1 MKGFLSAT
9 VPALVFFLLCCHL
22 PCGQAETLLRLTE
35 SEKAFVQEHPVI
47 RVSNEMDWPPFDFTV
62 GAQPFGLSIDLM
74 TMLGDRL
81 GIQFEYVNGYS
92 WEKLVALFRNQKID
106 VLQSAYKNRER
117 KQYGLF
123 TKPYYK
129 DRTVFVVSRDRDDIF
144 DISDLDGKIVAAPKG
159 WAYESFLLEN
169 YPEIHLL
176 SVGNMAQAFDAVME
190 KKADAVIELSAVARY
205 RMKKHFLEDLKITGW
220 FNQYDNNRQ
229 KALHILVRKE
239 WPVLHAM
246 LEKALETVT
255 PGDIAALEQKW
266 LGKGGFDSEQN
277 IHLTPDEEIF
287 LKNHPV
293 IRVANELDWPPFD
306 FVENGQPAGFAIDY
320 ARLLARTIG
329 VDLEFVN
336 GHTWSQLLEMGRQN
350 QVDLFPG
357 LWKSSERETFLTFTR
372 SYVELVKVLA
382 ISKDLKQVK
391 TLSDMKD
398 KTLAMPD
405 GYTLTEAIMNENP
418 GLDCMLVDNPLEG
431 LKQVSLGKADGFVGS
446 LGIINYLIKKHF
458 LDNVTV
464 VAEVPLD
471 HSLPLYMAVRKEMA
485 PLASI
490 LDKAMDHVSTGQY
503 QEIVEKWIGN
513 MEIGR
518 GPGNL
523 TSGEKAYL
531 EEKKQLV
538 LAVQRDSLP
547 FESVDGKGRYTGIVA
562 DFYRSME
569 EKLGLSM
576 EIVSC
581 NSLQEAEIMLDRGRC
596 DMISMVPQSL
606 ADKKTYPVTVPYVA
620 YPLVIATGS
629 KAIYINSL
637 DEISEKKIGV
647 NRSAWFFDQL
657 TAWYPRIDFQAVD
670 SVEQGLSKVQSEE
683 LFAVVDMAPKIG
695 FYIQEKQMVDLKIS
709 GELPY
714 DVPFR
719 AGIAGGEKKL
729 VTVFEKTVN
738 SLDKQEKNEIFQSWI
753 TLKYQQEF
761 DYSLLWKILLVLGII
776 GVFFLYRH
784 ISVARYNVELAGLN
798 KKLTRANKK
807 LETISYMD
815 GLTGIPNRRNFDAVL
830 KKEWH
835 RCRRSR
841 GFLTVIMMDIDY
853 FKRYNDLYGH
863 LAGDDCLK
871 QVAALIEEIPGRPGD
886 FVARYG
892 GEEFVIVL
900 PDTDLNGAELIAG
913 KILFDVRKMEII
925 HEDSDVSRWLTVSM
939 GVACVVPGK
948 KNSSMKLVEAADQAL
963 YRAKEAGRNQFRTAD
978 LPGSA
983 KRV

>member
-1 MKGFLSAT
+1 
-9 VPALVFFLLCCHL
+9 
-22 PCGQAETLLRLTE
+22 
-35 SEKAFVQEHPVI
+35 
-47 RVSNEMDWPPFDFTV
+47 
-62 GAQPFGLSIDLM
+62 
-74 TMLGDRL
+74 
-81 GIQFEYVNGYS
+81 
-92 WEKLVALFRNQKID
+92 VALFRNQKID

-117 KQYGLF
+117 KHYGRF

-129 DRTVFVVSRDRDDIF
+129 DRTVFVVSRDRNDIF

-176 SVGNMAQAFDAVME
+176 SVGNMAQAFDAVIK

-229 KALHILVRKE
+229 KALRILVRKD
-239 WPVLHAM
+239 WPVFHAM

-255 PGDIAALEQKW
+255 PGDIAVLEQKW
-266 LGKGGFDSEQN
+266 LGKGALDSGEN
-277 IHLTPDEEIF
+277 MNLTPDEEIF
-287 LKNHPV
+287 LRNHPV

-306 FVENGQPAGFAIDY
+306 FVENGRPTGFAIDY

-382 ISKDLKQVK
+382 TRKDLKQVE
-391 TLSDMKD
+391 TLSDMKG
-398 KTLAMPD
+398 KTIAMPH

-418 GLDCMLVDNPLEG
+418 GFDYMLVDNPQEG

-464 VAEVPLD
+464 VAEVQLD
-471 HSLPLYMAVRKEMA
+471 HSLPLYMAVRKDMA

-503 QEIVEKWIGN
+503 QEIVEKWIGS
-513 MEIGR
+513 MAIGR
-518 GPGNL
+518 EGPGNL
-523 TSGEKAYL
+523 TRREKEYL

-538 LAVQRDSLP
+538 LSVQAENLP
-547 FESVDGKGRYTGIVA
+547 FESVDEKGQYTGIVA

-569 EKLGLSM
+569 EKLGLPM
-576 EIVSC
+576 DIVPC
-581 NSLQEAEIMLDRGRC
+581 NSFQEAETMLAKGRC
-596 DMISMVPQSL
+596 DMISMVGQNA
-606 ADKKTYPVTVPYVA
+606 ADGKTYRVTEPYVE

-637 DEISEKKIGV
+637 DEIAEKKIGV
-647 NRSAWFFDQL
+647 SRNAWFFDQL
-657 TAWYPRIDFQAVD
+657 TAWYPHIEFQAVD
-670 SVEQGLSKVQSEE
+670 SLEQGLSKVQSEE

-714 DVPFR
+714 DVPLR
-719 AGIAGGEKKL
+719 GGIAGREKIL
-729 VTVFEKTVN
+729 LTVFEKTVN
-738 SLDKQEKNEIFQSWI
+738 SLDKAEKKEIFQSWI
-753 TLKYQQEF
+753 TLKYQQDF

-835 RCRRSR
+835 RCRRNR
-841 GFLTVIMMDIDY
+841 GFLTVIMIDIDY

-871 QVAALIEEIPGRPGD
+871 RVAALIDEVPGRPGD

-900 PDTDLNGAELIAG
+900 PDTDRNGAELIAG
-913 KILFDVRKMEII
+913 KILSDVRKLEIV
-925 HEDSDVSRWLTVSM
+925 HEDSDVSRWLTVSI

-963 YRAKEAGRNQFRTAD
+963 YRAKEAGRNQFRAAEQ
-978 LPGSA
+978 PG
-983 KRV
+983 RFGRF